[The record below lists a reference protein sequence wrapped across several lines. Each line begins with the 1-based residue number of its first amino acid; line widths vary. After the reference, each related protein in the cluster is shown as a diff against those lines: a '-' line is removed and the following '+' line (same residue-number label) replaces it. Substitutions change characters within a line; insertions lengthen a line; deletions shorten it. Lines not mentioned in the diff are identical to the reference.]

1 MTVTLF
7 GQLECQVKEKSIFKN
22 LSKNKIKYKG
32 FCFEKFSW
40 YIFRNING
48 HVSSLSCKEFVST
61 DQLMLPCKHKQNRP
75 YRTKITFG
83 NTSLDCC
90 GRFSKPTSSVIK
102 LPGNYH
108 LIKSLIN
115 SIKFKIKY
123 NRTETTDEKFE
134 ILLIWLE
141 ARRKYW

>member
-1 MTVTLF
+1 MSKKNQYLRTCQKTKLNIRVSVLKNSIDIFSEISKMVTF
-7 GQLECQVKEKSIFKN
+7 PAYPVKN
-22 LSKNKIKYKG
+22 LYRPTG
-32 FCFEKFSW
+32 WCCLA
-40 YIFRNING
+40 NIN
-48 HVSSLSCKEFVST
+48 K
-61 DQLMLPCKHKQNRP
+61 NRT

-108 LIKSLIN
+108 LIKSHIN
-115 SIKFKIKY
+115 SIKFKTKY
-123 NRTETTDEKFE
+123 NRTETTDERFE

-141 ARRKYW
+141 TRRKYW